1 MTFKGGLISY
11 TESQPIPIMKLEKI
25 LVPVEKQLSS
35 LEKALKEALSSDSA
49 LIFEVSKHLLNGKGK
64 RLRPSLVFLCSRMC
78 GNINKDVTKVAMAID
93 LIHNATLLHDDV
105 IDQSSTRR
113 GQASVNYQW
122 NNLVSVL
129 MGDYILSKAFK
140 ILNQTESFE
149 LLNCVSK
156 VAERLSAGEL
166 KQVQESG
173 NYRLDERSYLKII
186 EDKTASLFSV
196 SCAGAGIVTNTVKD
210 KIKQLSQ
217 YGHNLGMA
225 FQIVDDVLDFV
236 GETQKTG
243 KGLGNDLKEGKATL
257 PLIYTLR
264 QTDSATRKRMIG
276 LLEGDFNHRD
286 FIKILSLVKEHGGL
300 EYAKWRAEIFGQK
313 ALSCLSAFVD
323 SPYKKSLTD
332 MVEFAVNRD
341 R

>member
-1 MTFKGGLISY
+1 
-11 TESQPIPIMKLEKI
+11 MKLEKI
-25 LVPVEKQLSS
+25 LAPVEKQLSF
-35 LEKALKEALSSDSA
+35 LEEALKEALCSDSA
-49 LIFEVSKHLLNGKGK
+49 LIFEISKHLLNGKGK
-64 RLRPSLVFLCSRMC
+64 RLRSSLVFLCSGMC
-78 GNINKDVTKVAMAID
+78 GNTNKNVTKVAVAID

-113 GQASVNYQW
+113 GQASVNSRW
-122 NNLVSVL
+122 NNLISVL

-140 ILNQTESFE
+140 ILNQTESLE
-149 LLNCVSK
+149 LLNSVSK

-166 KQVQESG
+166 KQIQESG
-173 NYRLDERSYLKII
+173 NYKLDEKSYIKII

-196 SCAGAGIVTNTVKD
+196 SCAGAGIVTNVGED

-217 YGHNLGMA
+217 YGHNLGIA
-225 FQIVDDVLDFV
+225 FQMVDDVLDFV
-236 GETQKTG
+236 GETHKTG

-264 QTDSATRKRMIG
+264 QTDTATKRRIIR
-276 LLEGDFNHRD
+276 LLEGGFNHQD
-286 FIKILSLVKEHGGL
+286 FVKILSLVKEYGGV

-313 ALSCLSAFVD
+313 ALSCLSSFKD
-323 SPYKKSLTD
+323 SPYKKSLID

>member
-1 MTFKGGLISY
+1 
-11 TESQPIPIMKLEKI
+11 
-25 LVPVEKQLSS
+25 
-35 LEKALKEALSSDSA
+35 
-49 LIFEVSKHLLNGKGK
+49 
-64 RLRPSLVFLCSRMC
+64 MC
-78 GNINKDVTKVAMAID
+78 GNTNKNITKVAVAID

-105 IDQSSTRR
+105 IDQSPTRR
-113 GQASVNYQW
+113 GQASVNSRW
-122 NNLVSVL
+122 NNLISVL

-140 ILNQTESFE
+140 ILNQTESLE
-149 LLNCVSK
+149 LLNSVSK

-166 KQVQESG
+166 RQIQESG
-173 NYRLDERSYLKII
+173 NYKLDEKSYIKII

-196 SCAGAGIVTNTVKD
+196 SCAGAGIVTNVGED

-217 YGHNLGMA
+217 YGHNLGIA

-236 GETQKTG
+236 GETHKTG

-264 QTDSATRKRMIG
+264 QTDTATKRRIIR
-276 LLEGDFNHRD
+276 LLEGDFNHQD
-286 FIKILSLVKEHGGL
+286 FVKILSLVKEYGGV

-313 ALSCLSAFVD
+313 ALSCLSSFKD
-323 SPYKKSLTD
+323 SPYKKSLID